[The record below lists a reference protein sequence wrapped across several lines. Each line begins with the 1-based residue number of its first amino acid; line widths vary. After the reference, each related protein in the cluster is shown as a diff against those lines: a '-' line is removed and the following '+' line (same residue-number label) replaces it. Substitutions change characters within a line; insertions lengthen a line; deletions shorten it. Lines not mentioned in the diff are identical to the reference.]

1 MPRKSS
7 KKKKSRTKRRK
18 KRVRPYKRHHKTH
31 KMRRRILH
39 HGHKFKKEMEMSNYL
54 LNQMLKT
61 ITNPDYNYHPRHHT
75 KDREYK
81 HVNKRH
87 QEFKKG
93 FPSPDTN
100 FWRPSGA
107 ADSGTWTAAPY
118 RGNVAHEEEK
128 AVWRPRDYIAVH

>member
-7 KKKKSRTKRRK
+7 KKKSKSRTKRRK
-18 KRVRPYKRHHKTH
+18 KRVRPYKRHPKTH
-31 KMRRRILH
+31 RMRRRMLH
-39 HGHKFKKEMEMSNYL
+39 HGHKFKKEQEMSNYL

-87 QEFKKG
+87 QEFKRG

-100 FWRPSGA
+100 FWRPAGGA
-107 ADSGTWTAAPY
+107 DAAPY
-118 RGNVAHEEEK
+118 RGNVEKEEK
-128 AVWRPRDYIAVH
+128 AVGPVWRPRD